1 MGESALIFS
10 FMTSLT
16 RHLGSSLSDEEMKLA
31 CVQRT
36 GEGFNSMGAV
46 WVPGEV
52 TLDMFS
58 AMTTVTCCLE
68 QSVFKLKD
76 WELETCR
83 EEAALG

>member
-1 MGESALIFS
+1 ME
-10 FMTSLT
+10 
-16 RHLGSSLSDEEMKLA
+16 LA

-36 GEGFNSMGAV
+36 GEDFDSVGAV

-58 AMTTVTCCLE
+58 AMTTVTCHLG

-76 WELETCR
+76 RELETCR

>member
-31 CVQRT
+31 CVQWT
-36 GEGFNSMGAV
+36 GEEFNSMGAV

-58 AMTTVTCCLE
+58 AMTTVMCRLE
-68 QSVFKLKD
+68 QSVFKLKV
-76 WELETCR
+76 WELETCQ